1 MQSNQTSSQPIGFFA
16 AHGLCP
22 AKSVKTT
29 GYVLLPG
36 CRSRNAL
43 TSAKSLMPLTI
54 AQSHQFYLLSSEAFL
69 LTICIQES
77 F

>member
-1 MQSNQTSSQPIGFFA
+1 MQSNQTSSQQIGFFA

-43 TSAKSLMPLTI
+43 TSAKYLMPLP
-54 AQSHQFYLLSSEAFL
+54 SHKAIRFTCFHPKLF
-69 LTICIQES
+69 C
-77 F
+77 